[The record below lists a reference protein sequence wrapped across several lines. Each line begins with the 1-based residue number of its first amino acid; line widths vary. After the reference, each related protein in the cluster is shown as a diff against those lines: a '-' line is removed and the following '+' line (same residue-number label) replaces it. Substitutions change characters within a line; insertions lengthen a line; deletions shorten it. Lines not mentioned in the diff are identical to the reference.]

1 MRGDLVESGGVLMET
16 RGDLVE
22 SDVLMET
29 GGVLM
34 ETRGD
39 LEKSNVLMETGGDLV
54 GSLGVLV
61 ETWVDLVGSLR
72 SSDLEMP
79 VSSRKSWSSDPAVP
93 RTKTFRTRRI
103 LVSSVGPQRAAVQ
116 GKTSS
121 FSLDG
126 TGKAPKLI

>member
-1 MRGDLVESGGVLMET
+1 MVVELLSILVDIWGDLAESGVLV
-16 RGDLVE
+16 DIW
-22 SDVLMET
+22 
-29 GGVLM
+29 
-34 ETRGD
+34 
-39 LEKSNVLMETGGDLV
+39 GDLV

-61 ETWVDLVGSLR
+61 ETSVDLVESGDL
-72 SSDLEMP
+72 DLEMP
-79 VSSRKSWSSDPAVP
+79 VPSRKSWSSDPAVP